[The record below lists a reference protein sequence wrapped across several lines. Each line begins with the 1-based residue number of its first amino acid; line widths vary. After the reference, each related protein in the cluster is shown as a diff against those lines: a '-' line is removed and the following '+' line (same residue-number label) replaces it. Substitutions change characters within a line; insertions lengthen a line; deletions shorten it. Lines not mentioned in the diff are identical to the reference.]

1 MPTSWARKGTVH
13 ISVLKIEKNQTF
25 KRATSAS
32 AKSSFA
38 EIQGQFKELVGVF
51 TPQRVKSASRY
62 SRVNR
67 HLCIS
72 YKTLSSFHNSAGTSL
87 EYPRLLGYLYMLRGD
102 PFKSAPF
109 SQNED
114 KFSST
119 FILDLVN
126 CGSTRSSPRR
136 PLSLLPPLPKVRV
149 NLSILQV
156 PASVFGVPWTS
167 L

>member
-32 AKSSFA
+32 AKSSSA
-38 EIQGQFKELVGVF
+38 EIHGPFKELVGVF

-62 SRVNR
+62 GRVNR

-72 YKTLSSFHNSAGTSL
+72 FETLSSFHNSAGTWL
-87 EYPRLLGYLYMLRGD
+87 EYSHLLGYLYVLRGD
-102 PFKSAPF
+102 PFKLSPF
-109 SQNED
+109 SPNVD

-126 CGSTRSSPRR
+126 CGSTRSSPRH
-136 PLSLLPPLPKVRV
+136 PLSLLPPPKVRV